1 MAINFFG
8 FSVSRNKTQ
17 PEASTGPIKS
27 FTPPE
32 ADDGAAVIEA
42 GGLYGQYVDLDGTIK
57 NDIDMII
64 KYRSMILHH
73 EVDAAVA
80 DIVNEAVITTESKPP
95 VQLVLDDVE
104 LSDNIKETMTEEF
117 DKILHLLDFNRRG
130 DEIFRKWY
138 IDSRLYYHTI
148 IDENHP
154 KKGIQELRPIDPTKI
169 RKVKEIKK
177 DKMSLKGPGGASGET
192 SLITGHSEYY
202 IFNDKGNPYEGFG
215 TNLKI
220 YPDSIIYTH
229 SGLYD
234 YPNKRIVG
242 YLHKAIKPLNQLRMI
257 EDSVVIYRIARAP
270 ERRIFYIDVGS
281 LPKMKAE
288 QYLRDIMNRYRN
300 KLVYNA
306 NTGEI
311 ADDANH
317 MSMLEDFWL
326 PRREGGKGTEISTLD
341 GGQNLGEMEDVEYFQ
356 KKLYRALDVPST
368 RLEADNGFNMGRA
381 SEISRDE
388 LKFSKFIDRLRNRFS
403 QLFIETLR
411 TQLLLKGVMKED
423 DFTAIRQNIQFKYL
437 KDSYF
442 AESKETE
449 ILRDR
454 FDILETASEYI
465 GKYYSLEFVRKNLLR
480 QTDEEVKEMDKQIA
494 REREEGM
501 YNDAASEMY

>member
-1 MAINFFG
+1 MPVNFFG
-8 FSVSRNKTQ
+8 FSVSRKNTQ
-17 PEASTGPIKS
+17 PEAPKAAIKS
-27 FTPPE
+27 FAPPE
-32 ADDGAAVIEA
+32 MDDGAALIEA

-57 NDIDMII
+57 NDIDMIV
-64 KYRSMILHH
+64 KYRSMILNH

-95 VQLVLDDVE
+95 VQIVLDDVN
-104 LSDNIKETMTEEF
+104 LSDNIKDKMVEEF

-138 IDSRLYYHTI
+138 IDSRLYFHI
-148 IDENHP
+148 IVDEKNQ

-169 RKVKEIKK
+169 RKVKEIQK
-177 DKMSLKGPGGASGET
+177 DKIDVRGTGGAVSDQ
-192 SLITGHSEYY
+192 SLIVGHREYY
-202 IFNDKGNPYEGFG
+202 IYNDKGNPYEGFG

-220 YPDSIIYTH
+220 YPDSIGYAH

-281 LPKMKAE
+281 LPKNKAE

-311 ADDANH
+311 ADDHKH
-317 MSMLEDFWL
+317 MSMLEDYWL

-356 KKLYRALDVPST
+356 KKLYQSLNVPTS

-388 LKFSKFIDRLRNRFS
+388 LKFAKFIDRLRNRFS
-403 QLFIETLR
+403 QLFVETLR
-411 TQLLLKGVMKED
+411 SQLLLKGIMKEE
-423 DFTAIRQNIQFKYL
+423 DFAAIKQEIQFKYL

-442 AESKETE
+442 AESKDME
-449 ILRDR
+449 IMQDR
-454 FDILETASEYI
+454 FDILQTASEYI
-465 GKYYSLEFVRKNLLR
+465 GKYYSLEYVRKNILR
-480 QTDEEVKEMDKQIA
+480 QTEEEIKEMDKQIA
-494 REREEGM
+494 DEREQGM
-501 YNDAASEMY
+501 YDDSASEMY

>member
-1 MAINFFG
+1 MPVNFFG
-8 FSVSRNKTQ
+8 FSVSRKKTQ
-17 PEASTGPIKS
+17 PEAPTSVMKS
-27 FTPPE
+27 FAPPE
-32 ADDGAAVIEA
+32 ADDGAALIEA
-42 GGLYGQYVDLDGTIK
+42 GGLYGQFVDLDGTIK

-64 KYRSMILHH
+64 KYRSMIMHH
-73 EVDAAVA
+73 EVDAAIS
-80 DIVNEAVITTESKPP
+80 DIVNDAVITTESKPP
-95 VQLVLDDVE
+95 VQLVLDDVD
-104 LSDNIKETMTEEF
+104 LSDNIKETIFEEF

-138 IDSRLYYHTI
+138 IDSRLYYHVI
-148 IDENHP
+148 IDEKNE

-169 RKVKEIKK
+169 RKVKEITK
-177 DKMSLKGPGGASGET
+177 DKIEIKGPGNARSDQ
-192 SLITGHSEYY
+192 SLITGHTEYY
-202 IFNDKGNPYEGFG
+202 IYNDKGNPYEGFG

-281 LPKMKAE
+281 LPKNKAE
-288 QYLRDIMNRYRN
+288 QYLKDIMNRYRN

-311 ADDANH
+311 ADDARH
-317 MSMLEDFWL
+317 MSMLEDYWL
-326 PRREGGKGTEISTLD
+326 PRREGGKGTEIATLD

-368 RLEADNGFNMGRA
+368 RLADNGFNMGRA

-403 QLFIETLR
+403 QVFIETLR
-411 TQLLLKGVMKED
+411 AQLLLKGVMKEE
-423 DFTAIRQNIQFKYL
+423 DFTKIRQAIQFKYL

-449 ILRDR
+449 ILKDR

-480 QTDEEVKEMDKQIA
+480 QTEDEIKEMDKQIS

-501 YNDAASEMY
+501 YNDSASEAY